1 MILTKILGYILIAAG
16 LAAIIITCFYS
27 YNIYMGKTSAPIIF
41 QIPVS
46 VETSSSD
53 SQGLQGQIEQTVQK
67 QLSKI
72 LPPAVFSKILNLATW
87 SLFAFILIFAGGTIT
102 NIGVKLVK

>member
-1 MILTKILGYILIAAG
+1 
-16 LAAIIITCFYS
+16 
-27 YNIYMGKTSAPIIF
+27 
-41 QIPVS
+41 
-46 VETSSSD
+46 
-53 SQGLQGQIEQTVQK
+53 LQGQIEQTVQK
-67 QLSKI
+67 QLSQI

>member
-46 VETSSSD
+46 VETSSA
-53 SQGLQGQIEQTVQK
+53 SQGLRGKIEKTVQK
-67 QLSKI
+67 QLSQI